1 MEINNNINKHML
13 KRSLLVKRTSVLPEE
28 YPELETFL
36 LSINKTMWF
45 VNKWDFSSDKNDFN
59 NFMSF
64 KEKTV
69 AKRALLAIAQV
80 EIKVK
85 RFWADLY
92 NMFPKPEIDA
102 IGVSFAESEVRHS
115 RGYRKP
121 IEVFGL
127 QEEFEDLE
135 NVACIA
141 DRIKYLEK
149 YLLKVKEGNPTDQV
163 MALTLFSLAIENSS
177 LFGLFSILKNI
188 NKEKGY
194 LKDTDNVIMDT
205 TKEENIHAL
214 FGIYIINLLKEENPE
229 IFPED
234 FSNIVKNAMIKSYES
249 ESRIIDWVFEHGD
262 LEYLEAEQVKNY
274 IKFRINYSL
283 ELLNIDKI
291 FDIKDEDIEKFDFF
305 ELEQASTIHVDFF
318 HKTSPNYNKH
328 AHVATTNDLF

>member
-13 KRSLLVKRTSVLPEE
+13 KRSLLVKRTNVLPEE

-64 KEKTV
+64 KEKMI

-149 YLLKVKEGNPTDQV
+149 YLLKIKEGNSTDHI
-163 MALTLFSLAIENSS
+163 MALTLFS
-177 LFGLFSILKNI
+177 FG
-188 NKEKGY
+188 
-194 LKDTDNVIMDT
+194 
-205 TKEENIHAL
+205 
-214 FGIYIINLLKEENPE
+214 
-229 IFPED
+229 
-234 FSNIVKNAMIKSYES
+234 
-249 ESRIIDWVFEHGD
+249 SRAW
-262 LEYLEAEQVKNY
+262 
-274 IKFRINYSL
+274 
-283 ELLNIDKI
+283 
-291 FDIKDEDIEKFDFF
+291 
-305 ELEQASTIHVDFF
+305 
-318 HKTSPNYNKH
+318 
-328 AHVATTNDLF
+328 

>member
-1 MEINNNINKHML
+1 ML

-64 KEKTV
+64 KEKMI

-102 IGVSFAESEVRHS
+102 IGVSFAESEVRHQ

-127 QEEFEDLE
+127 QDEFEDLE

-163 MALTLFSLAIENSS
+163 MALTLFSLAI
-177 LFGLFSILKNI
+177 K
-188 NKEKGY
+188 KY
-194 LKDTDNVIMDT
+194 
-205 TKEENIHAL
+205 
-214 FGIYIINLLKEENPE
+214 
-229 IFPED
+229 
-234 FSNIVKNAMIKSYES
+234 
-249 ESRIIDWVFEHGD
+249 
-262 LEYLEAEQVKNY
+262 
-274 IKFRINYSL
+274 
-283 ELLNIDKI
+283 
-291 FDIKDEDIEKFDFF
+291 
-305 ELEQASTIHVDFF
+305 
-318 HKTSPNYNKH
+318 
-328 AHVATTNDLF
+328 